1 MRERLQKI
9 IARSGICS
17 RRASE
22 DLLRAGRVCVNGR
35 IASLGE
41 SADREQDVIE
51 IDGKQLT
58 APPEFVYLMLHKP
71 RGCVTTLSDE
81 CGRKTAA
88 QLVENCGTRV
98 FPVGRLDMDS
108 EGLLLFTNDG
118 ALMQRL
124 IHPSGEVRKTYH
136 VCVHGTIEGAAER
149 LAAIRDLDGEK
160 ICPAQVRLLEQNSGE
175 AVMEI
180 VIHEGKNR
188 QVRRMCRK
196 CGLTVSRLVR
206 VAEGPLT
213 LGSLKP
219 GEWRY
224 LNRCEVAALKGD
236 DKLE

>member
-9 IARSGICS
+9 IARSGVCS

-22 DLLRAGRVCVNGR
+22 DLLRAGRIRVNGQ

-41 SADREQDVIE
+41 SADRDLDTIE
-51 IDGKQLT
+51 IDGKPL
-58 APPEFVYLMLHKP
+58 ASPPAYIYLMLYKP
-71 RGCVTTLSDE
+71 RGYVTTLCDE

-88 QLVENCGTRV
+88 QLVENCGQRV

-118 ALMQRL
+118 TLMQHM
-124 IHPSGEVRKTYH
+124 IHPSEEVNKTYH
-136 VCVHGTIEGAAER
+136 VLVRGDAEDAAER
-149 LAAIRDLDGEK
+149 LAAVRDLDGEK
-160 ICPAQVRLLEQNSGE
+160 ICPPLVRLLEQDSRKT
-175 AVMEI
+175 ALEI
-180 VIHEGKNR
+180 IIHEGKNR

-196 CGLTVSRLVR
+196 CGLSVLRLRR

-213 LGSLKP
+213 LGDLKP

-224 LNRCEVAALKGD
+224 LSRNEIAALKGD
-236 DKLE
+236 GNLD

>member
-9 IARSGICS
+9 IARSGVCS

-22 DLLRAGRVCVNGR
+22 DLLRAGRVCVNGQ

-51 IDGKQLT
+51 IDGKPL
-58 APPEFVYLMLHKP
+58 ASPPAYVYLMLHKP
-71 RGCVTTLSDE
+71 RGYVTTLSDE

-88 QLVENCGTRV
+88 QLVENCGRRI

-124 IHPSGEVRKTYH
+124 IHPSREVNKTYH
-136 VCVHGTIEGAAER
+136 VLVRGRAEDAAER
-149 LAAIRDLDGEK
+149 LAAVRDLDGEK
-160 ICPAQVRLLEQNSGE
+160 ICPPQVRLLEQDGST
-175 AVMEI
+175 AILEI

-196 CGLTVSRLVR
+196 CGLSVLRLQR

-213 LGSLKP
+213 LGDLRP

-224 LNRCEVAALKGD
+224 LSRDEVAALKGD
-236 DKLE
+236 GNLE